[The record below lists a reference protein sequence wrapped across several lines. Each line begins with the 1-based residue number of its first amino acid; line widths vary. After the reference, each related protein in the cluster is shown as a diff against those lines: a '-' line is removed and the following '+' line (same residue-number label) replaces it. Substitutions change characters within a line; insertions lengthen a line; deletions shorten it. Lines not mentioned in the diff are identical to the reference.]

1 MTVHRPGAGQPT
13 APEPVLP
20 GETEA
25 ATAAHGARWTIIA
38 MIARQFGRLGF
49 ALVLA
54 RLLGPVD
61 FGVASA
67 ATIYVSLTAVL
78 LETGLATGIVQKAK
92 LRRQDEGAAFW
103 TVTALGT
110 LVGLLTVA
118 FAGPIADF
126 LDIPQL
132 RPVLMV
138 LAIGPVLKGLTIV
151 SAARLQ
157 RDLRFRALSLGEVIA
172 TLLGGGI
179 GIAAAELG
187 MHYWALVVQQV
198 CTDALVLLIWLGA
211 AGLPAFVLDR
221 SALRYVRR
229 FGVPLLGSQALGY
242 VGRNADNVV
251 VSHFLGAAALSY
263 YMVPYRI
270 MLVPVS
276 LLGNVANR
284 VAFPIFARI
293 QDDPLRIRRLFL
305 RVTQVIAVP
314 VVPGM
319 LAVAVLAP
327 DVVTTVFGPEWG
339 PAVPVVIALATTGI
353 LESLTTPGGSVFM
366 GLGRADLA
374 LRWSWIPLL
383 VCVPAFFAGLPWGV
397 TGVAAAYSIATLLLT
412 PFQVAA
418 IGRVA
423 AFSLGDWL
431 RAIWPAV
438 AAGVPSTALG
448 WLVHDVLET
457 SAGFAV
463 PATLC
468 VSLVVVAV
476 SYLVLLRLI
485 DRQLFRESLRVAKL
499 LAKGKLGSLSA
510 KEG

>member
-1 MTVHRPGAGQPT
+1 MTVHRPGSGQPPAPDSALPADT
-13 APEPVLP
+13 A
-20 GETEA
+20 A
-25 ATAAHGARWTIIA
+25 ATAAHGARWTVIA

-54 RLLGPVD
+54 RLLGPAD

-78 LETGLATGIVQKAK
+78 LETGLATGIVQKAH
-92 LRRQDEGAAFW
+92 LRREDEGAAFW

-110 LVGLLTVA
+110 LVAVLTVA
-118 FAGPIADF
+118 FSGAIADF
-126 LDIPQL
+126 LAIPQL
-132 RPVLMV
+132 RPVLMI
-138 LAIGPVLKGLTIV
+138 LATGPVLKGLAIV

-157 RDLRFRALSLGEVIA
+157 RDLRFRALSLGEVAA
-172 TLLGGGI
+172 TLLGGAI
-179 GIAAAELG
+179 GIVAAEFG

-198 CTDALVLLIWLGA
+198 CTDLLVLLIWLGA

-221 SALRYVRR
+221 TALRYVRR

-284 VAFPIFARI
+284 VAFPIFART
-293 QDDPLRIRRLFL
+293 QDDPQRVRSLFL

-319 LAVAVLAP
+319 LAVAALAP
-327 DVVTTVFGPEWG
+327 DVVRTVFGAEWG

-397 TGVAAAYSIATLLLT
+397 TGVAAAYSLATLALT

-423 AFSLGDWL
+423 AFRLGDWL
-431 RAIWPAV
+431 RAVWPAV
-438 AAGVPSTALG
+438 AAGVPATAAG
-448 WLVHDVLET
+448 WLANEVLET
-457 SAGFAV
+457 GVGIPV
-463 PATLC
+463 PAALC
-468 VSLVVVAV
+468 ASLATVAV
-476 SYLVLLRLI
+476 LYLALLRLI
-485 DRQLFRESLRVAKL
+485 DRQLFRESLEVAKL
-499 LAKGKLGSLSA
+499 LMKGKLGGVSA
-510 KEG
+510 KAG

>member
-1 MTVHRPGAGQPT
+1 MTVHRPGTGQPT

-423 AFSLGDWL
+423 AFSLSDWL

-448 WLVHDVLET
+448 WLVHEVLET

-499 LAKGKLGSLSA
+499 LAKGKLGSLSE